1 VIVQITE
8 RQVFSPKLSKH
19 NTREQAP
26 KVGLPPSDL
35 AMITPLIPSNTF
47 DSPHRVGLT
56 VSRKIG
62 GAVARNR
69 IKRRLREALRKI
81 SMPAGPQ
88 DFDMVVVA
96 RAMVHNF
103 SVSDLTRE
111 LEKAFLELSRMA
123 QSSQPK
129 ERSQDLK

>member
-8 RQVFSPKLSKH
+8 RHIFTPKPLKQHNLEQVRVS
-19 NTREQAP
+19 
-26 KVGLPPSDL
+26 LPRLDSS
-35 AMITPLIPSNTF
+35 MITPKISSTPTRGIIE
-47 DSPHRVGLT
+47 SPHRVGLT

-103 SVSDLTRE
+103 SVGDLTRE
-111 LEKAFLELSRMA
+111 LEKALLELSTMA
-123 QSSQPK
+123 QSNSMK
-129 ERSQDLK
+129 ERF